1 MAGLYIHIPFCKQAC
16 YYCDFHF
23 STNQSQRTELIELIA
38 LEIALQREY
47 LNGEPL
53 ETIYWGGG
61 TPTLLSVSELDILFA
76 AIHKNFSIV
85 PNAEVTLEANP
96 DDLSP
101 EKLAQLKAVGINRLS
116 IGIQSFDD
124 NILKFLNRAH
134 RASEAVQCIH
144 QARKA
149 GFDNISMDL
158 IYSIPGQDDAL
169 LNKNL
174 ATALTLNP
182 EHISAYSLT
191 VEEKTVFGRWASQG
205 KLTAMAEDRSAQ
217 QFLLVM
223 DTLGLHGYD
232 HYEIS
237 NYCRPGF
244 ESKHNTSYWQQKP
257 YLGVGPSAHSF
268 DSVSR
273 QWNVSNNYHYAR
285 ALRENRLPFDR
296 EVLTPVNKVNEYIL
310 TSLRTQPG
318 CNLRYL
324 KTTMEYDLLEQ
335 NRAYIEKLIDSKHM
349 ELKDNALV
357 LTRSGKLLADQISS
371 DLFMIKEK

>member
-38 LEIALQREY
+38 REIALQRAY

-61 TPTLLSVSELDILFA
+61 TPSMLTAFELDLLVD
-76 AIHKNFSIV
+76 AIHKNLSIV
-85 PNAEVTLEANP
+85 THPEVTLEANP

-223 DTLGLHGYD
+223 DTLAMHGYD

-285 ALRENRLPFDR
+285 ALRENWLPLDR

-318 CNLRYL
+318 CNLQYL

>member
-23 STNQSQRTELIELIA
+23 STNQSQRRELIELIA
-38 LEIALQREY
+38 REIALQRQY
-47 LNGEPL
+47 LNANPL
-53 ETIYWGGG
+53 DTIYWGGG
-61 TPTLLSVSELDILFA
+61 TPSMLTAFELDLLVD

-85 PNAEVTLEANP
+85 MHPEVTLEANP

-101 EKLAQLKAVGINRLS
+101 EKLALLKTVGINRLS

-134 RASEAVQCIH
+134 RTSEAIQCIH

-149 GFDNISMDL
+149 GFDNISIDL

-174 ATALTLNP
+174 ATALALNP

-205 KLTAMAEDRSAQ
+205 KLTAMAEDVSAQ

-273 QWNVSNNYHYAR
+273 QCNVSNNYHYAS

-296 EVLTPVNKVNEYIL
+296 EVLTPANKINEYIF
-310 TSLRTQPG
+310 TSLRTRPG
-318 CNLRYL
+318 CNLQHL
-324 KTTMEYDLLEQ
+324 KTTLKYDLIDQ
-335 NRAYIEKLIDSKHM
+335 NRAYIEMLVESKHM
-349 ELKDNALV
+349 ELKDNSLV

-371 DLFMIKEK
+371 DLFVILEK